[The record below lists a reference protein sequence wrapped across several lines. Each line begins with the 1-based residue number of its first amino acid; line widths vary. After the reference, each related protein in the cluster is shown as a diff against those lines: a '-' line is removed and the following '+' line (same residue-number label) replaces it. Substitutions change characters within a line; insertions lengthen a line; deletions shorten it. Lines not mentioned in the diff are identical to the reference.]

1 MSVDATLACEP
12 NALAPEQHER
22 WVELSK
28 LVYGAIEEIRELT
41 DGYAARLPSSSDM
54 LLLLAED
61 LTLERLCC
69 PFMRFTVEIEPR
81 HGPFWLH
88 LTGPAG
94 VKDFLRIAF
103 EGADLIDAR
112 VASAAGFHT
121 SDRRDVTTVPA
132 ALVAISEINAQFA
145 GSKRSS

>member
-1 MSVDATLACEP
+1 MSVDGALACEP
-12 NALAPEQHER
+12 NALAPEQQER
-22 WVELSK
+22 WIELSK
-28 LVYGAIEEIRELT
+28 LVYGAIEEIRELS

-61 LTLERLCC
+61 LNMERLCC
-69 PFMRFTVEIEPR
+69 PFMRFTIEIEPR

-88 LTGPAG
+88 LAGPEG
-94 VKDFLRIAF
+94 VKDFLLMAF

-121 SDRRDVTTVPA
+121 SDRRDVHTVPA
-132 ALVAISEINAQFA
+132 ALAAIGEINEQFA
-145 GSKRSS
+145 ASVSSS